1 MRWSLLVLG
10 SAAVA
15 ALVASSGACGS
26 QITVPDQGIIV
37 TGCQQPGA
45 CYLTNCDCSRAAA
58 LGADGNPPSCVVPST
73 CSNRSDPSTC
83 NCAAA
88 DNDAGIAVGSQCLE
102 PSQACAGRGV
112 FCGGA
117 GALCV
122 PSGSACSSSTA
133 GAAPP
138 MLIPT
143 VGMPMLEPHCQF
155 TDDVCC
161 PGTDGG
167 VLGD

>member
-1 MRWSLLVLG
+1 MRWSLVALG
-10 SAAVA
+10 LAAIA
-15 ALVASSGACGS
+15 ALAASTGACGS

-37 TGCQQPGA
+37 TGCQKPA
-45 CYLTNCDCSRAAA
+45 SCYLYNCTCSRAAA
-58 LGADGNPPSCVVPST
+58 LGTDMGPPACVVGADCGDMGDPTMCT
-73 CSNRSDPSTC
+73 CPAGDPEMGTPL
-83 NCAAA
+83 
-88 DNDAGIAVGSQCLE
+88 SQCLE
-102 PSQACAGRGV
+102 PSQACVGRGV

-122 PSGSACSSSTA
+122 PAGGSCSQSTP
-133 GAAPP
+133 GAQPP

-167 VLGD
+167 IVTD

>member
-1 MRWSLLVLG
+1 M
-10 SAAVA
+10 
-15 ALVASSGACGS
+15 GA
-26 QITVPDQGIIV
+26 
-37 TGCQQPGA
+37 
-45 CYLTNCDCSRAAA
+45 
-58 LGADGNPPSCVVPST
+58 PPASCVLACVT
-73 CSNRSDPSTC
+73 DSNGIC
-83 NCAAA
+83 NCP
-88 DNDAGIAVGSQCLE
+88 AVDDMGTLSQCLE
-102 PSQACAGRGV
+102 PSQACVGRGV

-122 PSGSACSSSTA
+122 PAGASCSASTP

-155 TDDVCC
+155 VDDVCC

-167 VLGD
+167 VVTD